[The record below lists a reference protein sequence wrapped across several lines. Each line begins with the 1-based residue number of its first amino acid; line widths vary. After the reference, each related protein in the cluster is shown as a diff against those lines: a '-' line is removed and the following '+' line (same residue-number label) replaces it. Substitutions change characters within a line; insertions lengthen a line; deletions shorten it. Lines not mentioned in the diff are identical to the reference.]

1 MARVR
6 ITYWREIPVLV
17 TARDGAGEATVPL
30 SARFQELVDGVAMQ
44 EGVSDAEAY
53 LGGWRVGPE
62 EDRPGPA
69 ARAAEAVAAEL
80 EARFGELRSRSLR
93 APGPESQ

>member
-44 EGVSDAEAY
+44 EGLSDAEAY
-53 LGGWRVGPE
+53 LAEWRVGPE
-62 EDRPGPA
+62 EERPGPA
-69 ARAAEAVAAEL
+69 ASAAAAIAAEL
-80 EARFGELRSRSLR
+80 EVRFGEIRLRSLR
-93 APGPESQ
+93 SAGPEPQ